1 MKKSTS
7 QDFDL
12 FSRMLEERFG
22 YRNISP
28 LGGEV
33 RFMDSLNALYI
44 AELANGDKVFIK
56 RCRDLQICRNEY
68 THSLALWQQDQDH
81 FIQPL
86 NCHLEAPFSFVSFEY
101 CPGEPLGKI
110 IETEKEEL
118 DDARI
123 IALVEDIYAIF
134 LQLKKSDVVHRDIHR
149 FNFMYHAGKL
159 RLIDFQISVSK
170 THYEEISLFRNPLSV
185 LRLGNV
191 NYKRFAWDDA
201 FRFMDLLNR
210 FIAPLGIPET
220 YSERFRFIK
229 EEIEAHIGKD
239 TIRYKTPGRL
249 KIFFMAIANS
259 LKCVI
264 STRRDIYRE
273 RKRIYWQLFRGE
285 DLGQQNGTRF
295 HPESPHAHSQPNSL
309 MKTGVLTHPFL
320 GNYGGML
327 QAFAMVEALRQ
338 QGHDAYNLE
347 YIPRNY
353 RKRISKL
360 SQRFKEAFRV
370 YLLRCN
376 TVFFD
381 FPTPTRLKV
390 AVGRDFAQKY
400 LPTLSLDTPD
410 GINVHQHQLD
420 AIVVGSDQVWRGAY
434 AEQMQ
439 SLPFYFLDFA
449 GETLRKS
456 SIAYAAS
463 FGTDTWEGKEKDTAK
478 CAALLREF
486 KAVSVRE
493 DSGIELCE
501 QHFGVQAEQMPDP
514 TLLLPESRYSEII
527 EAESTWLPGKKFI
540 GSYVLDKSPGIST
553 LLTESAQG
561 MNLQLQQLKAITK
574 ARLKRDRFPL
584 SVAQWLRLI
593 RDAEYLITDSF
604 HGCVFAIIFNTPFV
618 CLGNKRRGTARFDS
632 LLSKYGLQNRLV
644 LDASVERVQEVLRTP
659 IDWSRV
665 NTVHEEEKSRGLR
678 FLNTHLTL

>member
-1 MKKSTS
+1 MQIDSPADPFELFLKK
-7 QDFDL
+7 
-12 FSRMLEERFG
+12 R
-22 YRNISP
+22 YRYTHLSCI
-28 LGGEV
+28 GDDV
-33 RFMDSLNALYI
+33 TFMSSLNKLYT
-44 AELANGDKVFIK
+44 AETENGDRVFIK
-56 RCRDLQICRNEY
+56 RCRDTQICENEY
-68 THSLALWQQDQDH
+68 KHALLLYNMDDQH
-81 FIQPL
+81 FIKPL
-86 NCHLEAPFSFVSFEY
+86 AVHMQAPYSFVCFEY
-101 CPGEPLGKI
+101 CPGPTLGKI
-110 IETEKEEL
+110 LEHEQIQPEK
-118 DDARI
+118 I
-123 IALVEDIYAIF
+123 SSYVEDLYAIF
-134 LQLKKSDVVHRDIHR
+134 KCLQASDVMHRDIHCY
-149 FNFMYHAGKL
+149 NFILWQDKL

-259 LKCVI
+259 LKWAI

-370 YLLRCN
+370 YLLRCD

-493 DSGIELCE
+493 DSGIKLCE

-632 LLSKYGLQNRLV
+632 LLGKYGLQDRLV
-644 LDASVERVQEVLRTP
+644 LDASADAIQATLSTP
-659 IDWSRV
+659 IDWARV
-665 NTVHEEEKSRGLR
+665 NSVREKERARGLQ
-678 FLNTHLTL
+678 FLNTHLILSHV